1 MSRLDTGILADA
13 NAEKGG
19 IISKLIFLIFFVFVF
34 AILYFA
40 RHPLLRAAG
49 NFWTVDQTPEV
60 SDAIVILTGD
70 NYDADRAARAATL
83 YKSGMAP
90 RVVATGKA
98 LRSYASSTDLM
109 KRDLVERGVPAKSI
123 DEFTHRED
131 DTRDEAI
138 ALTEFIATHKWRKI
152 LLVTSNYQTRRAE
165 YIFERTLAQ
174 GSQLRVISAP
184 DSEYDPNNWWHSGR
198 GLKIFFHEAVGSLV
212 AIWELRHYDVQTS

>member
-1 MSRLDTGILADA
+1 MSQLAAGILSDA

-19 IISKLIFLIFFVFVF
+19 IISKLVFLIFLVFVF

-49 NFWTVDQTPEV
+49 DFWIVDQTPEA

-109 KRDLVERGVPAKSI
+109 KRDLIERGVPAAAI

-138 ALTEFIATHKWRKI
+138 ALTEFIGSHKWKKI
-152 LLVTSNYQTRRAE
+152 LLVTSNYHTRRAQ
-165 YIFERTLAQ
+165 YIFERTLPQ
-174 GSQLRVISAP
+174 GSQLRVVSAP
-184 DSEYDPNNWWHSGR
+184 DSEYDPNSWWRSRR
-198 GLKIFFHEAVGSLV
+198 GMKIFFHEAIGSLV
-212 AIWELRHYDVQTS
+212 ALWELRHYDVQTS

>member
-1 MSRLDTGILADA
+1 MSHMAAGILSDA
-13 NAEKGG
+13 HAEKGG
-19 IISKLIFLIFFVFVF
+19 IVSKLIFLIFLIFVF

-49 NFWTVDQTPEV
+49 DFWIVDDTPQL

-70 NYDADRAARAATL
+70 NYDADRASRAAAL

-90 RVVATGKA
+90 RAVATGKA

-109 KRDLVERGVPAKSI
+109 KRDLVERGVPAASV

-131 DTRDEAI
+131 DTRDEAL
-138 ALTEFIATHKWRKI
+138 ALSEFIASHKWKKI
-152 LLVTSNYQTRRAE
+152 LLVTSNYHTRRAK
-165 YIFERTLAQ
+165 YIFERTLPQ

-184 DSEYDPNNWWHSGR
+184 DSEYDPDSWWRSRR
-198 GLKIFFHEAVGSLV
+198 GMKIFFHECVGSLV
-212 AIWELRHYDVQTS
+212 AIWELRHYDPQTS

>member
-1 MSRLDTGILADA
+1 MSQLAAGILPGA
-13 NAEKGG
+13 NGEKGG
-19 IISKLIFLIFFVFVF
+19 IISKLIFLIFLVFVF

-49 NFWTVDQTPEV
+49 NFWVVDETPQA
-60 SDAIVILTGD
+60 SDAIVVLSGD

-83 YKSGMAP
+83 FKSGLAP
-90 RVVATGKA
+90 RIVATGKA

-109 KRDLVERGVPAKSI
+109 KRDLVERGVPAAAI

-131 DTRDEAI
+131 DTRDEAF
-138 ALTEFIATHKWRKI
+138 ALTEFIAAHKWKKI
-152 LLVTSNYQTRRAE
+152 LLVTSNYHTRRAE

-184 DSEYDPNNWWHSGR
+184 DSEYDPNNWWHSRR
-198 GLKIFFHEAVGSLV
+198 GMKIFFHEAMGSIV
-212 AIWELRHYDVQTS
+212 AMWEMRHYDVQTS